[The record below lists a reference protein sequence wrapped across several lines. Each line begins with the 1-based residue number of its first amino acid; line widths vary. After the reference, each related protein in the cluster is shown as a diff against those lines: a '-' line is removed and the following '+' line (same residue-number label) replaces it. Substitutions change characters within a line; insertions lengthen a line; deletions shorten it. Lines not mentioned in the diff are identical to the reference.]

1 MIKTAYIESVESFI
15 EVIEQ
20 IKQDQWDSNALDQW
34 SFRDLVGH
42 TGRSIKLVK
51 EFGSQ
56 RSESLDVQSA
66 ALHYQISLSPEGANQ
81 RVAAGGVD
89 AGNAL
94 GDDPVNHLKEAWIA
108 TQETVHSTTEDTVIS
123 YVNGGIKFGDYL
135 RTRILELIVHSI
147 DLAQAMGI
155 NYKPPKEAMREALYL
170 LSDLAVDTPYASK
183 LALISTGREISDT
196 PFNVIG

>member
-1 MIKTAYIESVESFI
+1 MKSAYIDSVESFL
-15 EVIEQ
+15 EVIRQ
-20 IKQDQWDSNALDQW
+20 IDPNQWDANALDQW

-81 RVAAGGVD
+81 RVAAGGVE

-94 GDDPVNHLKEAWIA
+94 GEEPVHHLQEAWIA
-108 TQETVHSTTEDTVIS
+108 TLETLHSTEEDTVIS

-135 RTRILELIVHSI
+135 RTRILELVVHSI
-147 DLAQAMGI
+147 DLAQAIGI
-155 NYKPPKEAMREALYL
+155 DYEPPKEAMREALYL
-170 LSDLAVDTPYASK
+170 LADLAVDTPYASK
-183 LALISTGREISDT
+183 LALISTGREISKT
-196 PFNVIG
+196 SFNVIG

>member
-1 MIKTAYIESVESFI
+1 MKSAYIDSVESFL
-15 EVIEQ
+15 EVIRQ
-20 IKQDQWDSNALDQW
+20 IDPNQWDANALDQW

-81 RVAAGGVD
+81 RVAAGGVE

-94 GDDPVNHLKEAWIA
+94 GEEPVHHLQEAWIA
-108 TQETVHSTTEDTVIS
+108 TLETLQSTEEDTVIS

-135 RTRILELIVHSI
+135 RTRILELVVHSI
-147 DLAQAMGI
+147 DLAQAIGI
-155 NYKPPKEAMREALYL
+155 DYEPPKEAMREALYL
-170 LSDLAVDTPYASK
+170 LADLAVDTPYASK
-183 LALISTGREISDT
+183 LALISTGREISKT
-196 PFNVIG
+196 SFNVIG

>member
-1 MIKTAYIESVESFI
+1 MKSAYIDSVESFL
-15 EVIEQ
+15 EVIRQ
-20 IKQDQWDSNALDQW
+20 IDPNQWDANALDQW

-81 RVAAGGVD
+81 RVAAGGVE

-94 GDDPVNHLKEAWIA
+94 GEEPVHHLQEAWIA
-108 TQETVHSTTEDTVIS
+108 TQETLHSTEEDTVIS

-135 RTRILELIVHSI
+135 RTRILELVVHSI
-147 DLAQAMGI
+147 DLAQAIGI
-155 NYKPPKEAMREALYL
+155 DYEPPKEAMREALYL
-170 LSDLAVDTPYASK
+170 LADLAVDTPYASK
-183 LALISTGREISDT
+183 LALISTGREISKT
-196 PFNVIG
+196 SFNVIG

>member
-1 MIKTAYIESVESFI
+1 MKSAYIDSVESFL
-15 EVIEQ
+15 EVIRQ
-20 IKQDQWDSNALDQW
+20 IDLNQWDANALDQW

-81 RVAAGGVD
+81 RVAAGGVE

-94 GDDPVNHLKEAWIA
+94 GEDPVLHLQEAWIT
-108 TQETVHSTTEDTVIS
+108 TQETLHSTEEDTVIS

-135 RTRILELIVHSI
+135 RTRILELVVHSI
-147 DLAQAMGI
+147 DLAQAIGI
-155 NYKPPKEAMREALYL
+155 DYEPPKEAMREALYL
-170 LSDLAVDTPYASK
+170 LADLAVDTPYASK
-183 LALISTGREISDT
+183 LALISTGREISKT
-196 PFNVIG
+196 SFNVIG

>member
-1 MIKTAYIESVESFI
+1 MKSAYIDSVESFL
-15 EVIEQ
+15 EVIRQ
-20 IKQDQWDSNALDQW
+20 IDPNQWDANALDQW

-66 ALHYQISLSPEGANQ
+66 ALHYQISLSPAGANQ
-81 RVAAGGVD
+81 RVAAGGVE

-94 GDDPVNHLKEAWIA
+94 GEEPVHHLQEAWIA
-108 TQETVHSTTEDTVIS
+108 TLETLQSTEEDTVIS

-135 RTRILELIVHSI
+135 RTRILELVVHSI
-147 DLAQAMGI
+147 DLAQAIGI
-155 NYKPPKEAMREALYL
+155 DYEPPKEAMREALYL
-170 LSDLAVDTPYASK
+170 LADLAVDTPYASK
-183 LALISTGREISDT
+183 LALISTGREISKT
-196 PFNVIG
+196 SFNVIG